1 MARTMGVAVLSV
13 AVSRSCDVLHGEANQ
28 QRSLTQ
34 RQADGSYL
42 KKPFGPAVSYAKA
55 LREAGQ
61 AKEED
66 AAVMA
71 DILKIKS
78 FYEDE
83 TIFEELSLVQN
94 DFNLTEVERADKILD
109 MVKPLKSTVTPKFVK
124 FLAKKMRLK
133 GLKAICLEYVQS
145 AYFKESVAPVKVTSA
160 VRLSEAQ
167 KEKIIEKMKVKCE
180 TDSIKL
186 IEEVDGNLISG
197 FKLEWGYIDPEKLD
211 APSHGVDL
219 SLRNILNKKALQVGG
234 LVDAL

>member
-1 MARTMGVAVLSV
+1 M
-13 AVSRSCDVLHGEANQ
+13 
-28 QRSLTQ
+28 
-34 RQADGSYL
+34 
-42 KKPFGPAVSYAKA
+42 
-55 LREAGQ
+55 
-61 AKEED
+61 
-66 AAVMA
+66 
-71 DILKIKS
+71 
-78 FYEDE
+78 
-83 TIFEELSLVQN
+83 
-94 DFNLTEVERADKILD
+94 
-109 MVKPLKSTVTPKFVK
+109 
-124 FLAKKMRLK
+124 
-133 GLKAICLEYVQS
+133 
-145 AYFKESVAPVKVTSA
+145 TSA